1 MDLQADGGAR
11 SPEFYPLTGSR
22 FRSCWQTHVVVALPF
37 PIIGQEFLET
47 VAPLLLKRRPRV
59 PTSSGEGERV
69 GRGAAREVAGAGGG
83 FW

>member
-22 FRSCWQTHVVVALPF
+22 FRSCWQTHPPISG
-37 PIIGQEFLET
+37 PIIAPGPEPFLET

-59 PTSSGEGERV
+59 HHV
-69 GRGAAREVAGAGGG
+69 KWGGG
-83 FW
+83 TGGARSGA